1 VTGDPQIDVASWNAV
16 ARECADLRDQLAQT
30 VEELTA
36 AREDAAHQFV
46 QRCVETVRAED
57 ATVVVRTARNLLS
70 GSTGLAHA
78 DRLDAGPAP
87 ADLDVDERRAAILAA
102 GSDALMAAHRELRA
116 AGVAPVDPPGG
127 LGAETGAQGQSEDD
141 PRWRV
146 VRNFGSGIGPNE
158 PVAYRVESVDL
169 MTQQAARG
177 IAEGMNRG

>member
-36 AREDAAHQFV
+36 AREDAAHQFT

-57 ATVVVRTARNLLS
+57 AAVVVRTARNLIDGGTGPGHTNRRWELS
-70 GSTGLAHA
+70 DAIEAYDSRSLLVDADLDGAGMRQLAAVLLAHA
-78 DRLDAGPAP
+78 ARLDAVPAP

-102 GSDALMAAHRELRA
+102 GSDALTAAHRELRA

-127 LGAETGAQGQSEDD
+127 LGAETGAQGQLEGD
-141 PRWRV
+141 
-146 VRNFGSGIGPNE
+146 
-158 PVAYRVESVDL
+158 
-169 MTQQAARG
+169 AR
-177 IAEGMNRG
+177 